1 MYYVIIVYLNN
12 SIAHHKSAG
21 VNAKNY
27 FKRLLQRGLYF
38 YRLMRL
44 NKNIK
49 IFLNYF
55 LGPLLFIWLSV
66 SIYNQ
71 VKHQPDLEVSWIR
84 IKQSMQSAKI
94 WDLAI
99 VIFLMIINW
108 SIEALKWKIS
118 IQSIQPVSFLKSFRA
133 VLSGVSFSVNTP
145 NRMGEYLGRVL
156 YMEEG
161 NRLRAVSLTIVSSMS
176 QLIITLLAG
185 LIGLFCI
192 RKRIETGEMLKG
204 FDSSLWL
211 QVLQYGVI
219 IVLLILT
226 LLYFRLSLFAG
237 LVDKLRN
244 SARYAWLILSL
255 KDVRATLLL
264 KLLSLSAVRYIVFIV
279 QYFLLFRLFEV
290 NIGWWQS
297 FWAVS
302 VIFLVLAIIPTFA
315 IAELGLRGKVSL
327 KLLELFSANSLGISI
342 ATATIWLINL
352 VVPAI
357 AGSLLIVS
365 IKIFKNR
372 NERN

>member
-1 MYYVIIVYLNN
+1 
-12 SIAHHKSAG
+12 
-21 VNAKNY
+21 
-27 FKRLLQRGLYF
+27 
-38 YRLMRL
+38 MRL

-55 LGPLLFIWLSV
+55 LGPLLFVWLSF

-71 VKHQPDLEVSWIR
+71 VKHQPDLKTSWIKIR
-84 IKQSMQSAKI
+84 HSLQSAEI
-94 WDLAI
+94 WDLVI
-99 VIFLMIINW
+99 VVFLMIINW

-118 IQSIQPVSFLKSFRA
+118 IQKVQPISFSRSFSA
-133 VLSGVSFSVNTP
+133 ILSGVSFSVSTP
-145 NRMGEYLGRVL
+145 NRIGEYLGRIL

-161 NRLRAVSLTIVSSMS
+161 NRLRVISLTIVGSIS

-185 LIGLFCI
+185 SAGLFFI
-192 RKRIETGEMLKG
+192 RENVEAGNVIEGL
-204 FDSSLWL
+204 DSFWL

-226 LLYFRLSLFAG
+226 GFYFRLSLLIN

-244 SARYAWLILSL
+244 NNRYSWLISSL
-255 KDVRATLLL
+255 KGIDATLLL
-264 KLLSLSAVRYIVFIV
+264 KLLSLSATRYMVFVV
-279 QYFLLFRLFEV
+279 QYFLLFRLFDVGIE
-290 NIGWWQS
+290 WWQC

-327 KLLELFSANSLGISI
+327 KLIGLFSTNSLGISI
-342 ATATIWLINL
+342 ATVTIWIINL
-352 VVPAI
+352 VLPAI
-357 AGSLLIVS
+357 AGSLLILSV
-365 IKIFKNR
+365 KIFKYR

>member
-1 MYYVIIVYLNN
+1 
-12 SIAHHKSAG
+12 
-21 VNAKNY
+21 
-27 FKRLLQRGLYF
+27 
-38 YRLMRL
+38 MRL

-55 LGPLLFIWLSV
+55 LGPLLFVWLSF

-71 VKHQPDLEVSWIR
+71 VKHQPDLKTSWMKIR
-84 IKQSMQSAKI
+84 HSLQSAEI
-94 WDLAI
+94 WDLII
-99 VIFLMIINW
+99 VVFLMIINW
-108 SIEALKWKIS
+108 SIEALKWTIS
-118 IQSIQPVSFLKSFRA
+118 IQKVQPMSFSRSFSA
-133 VLSGVSFSVNTP
+133 ILSGVSFSVSTP
-145 NRMGEYLGRVL
+145 NRIGEYLGRIL

-161 NRLRAVSLTIVSSMS
+161 NRLRVISLTIVSSIS

-185 LIGLFCI
+185 SAGLFFI
-192 RKRIETGEMLKG
+192 RKNVEAGNMIQGL
-204 FDSSLWL
+204 DSFWL

-226 LLYFRLSLFAG
+226 GFYFRLSVLIN

-244 SARYAWLILSL
+244 SSRYSWLISSL
-255 KDVRATLLL
+255 KDIDATLLL
-264 KLLSLSAVRYIVFIV
+264 KLLSLSAIRYIVFVV

-290 NIGWWQS
+290 NTGWWQC

-327 KLLELFSANSLGISI
+327 KLIGLFSTNSLGISI
-342 ATATIWLINL
+342 ATATIWIINL
-352 VVPAI
+352 VLPAI
-357 AGSLLIVS
+357 AGSLLILS

>member
-1 MYYVIIVYLNN
+1 MNGAIVVDLNHSISHDQRTGIN
-12 SIAHHKSAG
+12 S
-21 VNAKNY
+21 KNY

-38 YRLMRL
+38 YRLMRF

-55 LGPLLFIWLSV
+55 LGPLLFLWLSV

-71 VKHQPDLEVSWIR
+71 VRHQPDLAASWLK
-84 IKQSMQSAKI
+84 IKHSMQSKEI
-94 WDLAI
+94 WDL
-99 VIFLMIINW
+99 VMVVFLMFINW

-118 IQSIQPVSFLKSFRA
+118 VHHIQPVSFFKSFRA

-145 NRMGEYLGRVL
+145 NRVGEYLGRVL

-161 NRLRAVSLTIVSSMS
+161 NRLRAISLTIVSSMS
-176 QLIITLLAG
+176 QLIITLFAG
-185 LIGLFCI
+185 LIGLFFI
-192 RKRIETGEMLKG
+192 KNKVENGEMIGGL
-204 FDSSLWL
+204 DSSLWL
-211 QVLQYGVI
+211 PVLQYGVLF
-219 IVLLILT
+219 VLLILT
-226 LLYFRLSLFAG
+226 LLYFRLSLLSD
-237 LVDKLRN
+237 LVEKLPR
-244 SARYAWLILSL
+244 SRRYAWLVNSL
-255 KDVRATLLL
+255 RTVRATLLL
-264 KLLSLSAVRYIVFIV
+264 KLLSLSTVRYIVFII

-290 NIGWWQS
+290 NIDWGQS

-302 VIFLVLAIIPTFA
+302 VVFLVLAIIPTFA

-327 KLLELFSANSLGISI
+327 KLLGLFSANSLGISL

-352 VVPAI
+352 ILPAI